1 MFITPTYFI
10 DSGVP
15 VSSDISETEVS
26 LAIKTC
32 EQFYVKPRLG
42 ADKYADMLSNPTQYA
57 DIINGNDTIGGI
69 KLMETHLV
77 YSYMLYEMMRLTR
90 YSSVVKRSDESEAP
104 KREDILALC
113 KHHYEIADVLMREI
127 MNSLQIKIEPYYN
140 SFIFGE
146 LI

>member
-1 MFITPTYFI
+1 MFITPTYFL

-26 LAIKTC
+26 LGIKTC

-42 ADKYADMLSNPTQYA
+42 VEKYADMLENPTQYA
-57 DIINGNDTIGGI
+57 EIINGNDTIGGI

-77 YSYMLYEMMRLTR
+77 YAYMLYDMMRLTR
-90 YSSVVKRSDESEAP
+90 YSSVVKKSDESEAP
-104 KREDILALC
+104 RREDILALA
-113 KHHYEIADVLMREI
+113 KHHYEIADALMREI
-127 MNSLQIKIEPYYN
+127 MNFLQIKIEPYYN